1 MSINRSRILV
11 TRRTMIRFAVL
22 VVLAVYVANR
32 IVGIALTSPEVITQG
47 DGAQVGSALLANVL
61 AVPFY
66 LDKAALAAS
75 ALTALGMGLYFV
87 RTYDI
92 NGDELKRREY
102 RGREYGGAHW
112 ASVEEMSRFAN
123 AENPGN
129 NIILSERARLSLDR
143 LPDRLYERNKHV
155 MILGGSGS
163 GKSFYFYKP
172 LILQTLASYVFSDP
186 KGELTEDS
194 AQFLID
200 QGYDLLIINT
210 DDPSKSMGFNPFTM
224 IKTEVDIL
232 RLANCL
238 IDNTQPPEGHKDFW
252 VQAEQLLYEFCIGV
266 MWRFAEPEARNI
278 DTLLRLVSM
287 AQVEEDNEHAL
298 SALDFFVKDEMEAI
312 YSRDDDEYFLV
323 ELYRGFKKGAGKT
336 LKSILVSCEV
346 RLAPFKVPQVRRMM
360 RNDEVGDM
368 ERLADPKRPAAL
380 FVIMSAGDNTYKFLT
395 SMVFFRLFDD
405 LVKKAKTCPGKRLPV
420 DVVVGMDEFANIG
433 KVPDMERHIAFLR
446 SFGIDLMPA
455 LQSDPQ
461 LDEVYGENNA
471 KVIRGNCDTTLF
483 LGRCDAQ
490 TNEAFS
496 GVLGETT
503 AIAEKV
509 TYSSGGSGG
518 DSYSVN
524 RDMIARKLMSA
535 SDLGDDNFPGDECIV
550 KIKQAA
556 PFRDKKYDTTTHPR
570 YSELSGEPFD
580 IEGYVQG
587 LRLPA
592 ARERI
597 AEREARAGRTM
608 PTQDYYAD
616 VRAEVAIMGEA

>member
-1 MSINRSRILV
+1 MAI
-11 TRRTMIRFAVL
+11 RRTRTLITKKSFARFVIALLL
-22 VVLAVYVANR
+22 VSYATNHLVGMLLNCPEIMTAPDEEIAGIVIGSFIESPLYFDGAAIGAEVLA
-32 IVGIALTSPEVITQG
+32 
-47 DGAQVGSALLANVL
+47 ALLMSL
-61 AVPFY
+61 HFI
-66 LDKAALAAS
+66 
-75 ALTALGMGLYFV
+75 

-102 RGREYGGAHW
+102 RGKEYGGAHW
-112 ASVEEMSRFAN
+112 ASDEEIARFAN
-123 AENPGN
+123 RENPGN
-129 NIILSERARLSLDR
+129 NIILSEHARLSLDKI
-143 LPDRLYERNKHV
+143 PNRLYERNKHV

-163 GKSFYFYKP
+163 GKSFYFFKP

-186 KGELTEDS
+186 KGELTEDT

-200 QGYDLLIINT
+200 HGYEVLIINT
-210 DDPSKSMGFNPFTM
+210 DDPSQSMGFNPFTM

-266 MWRFAEPEARNI
+266 MWFLSPPEKQNI

-287 AQVEEDNEHAL
+287 AQVEEENENAL
-298 SALDFFVKDEMEAI
+298 SPLDCFVRDELEGKFT
-312 YSRDDDEYFLV
+312 RDDNEYFLI

-360 RNDEVGDM
+360 RDDEVGDLK
-368 ERLADPKRPAAL
+368 RLAERKTAL

-395 SMVFFRLFDD
+395 AMVFFRLFDD
-405 LVKKAKTCPGKRLPV
+405 LVKHAKTCPGKRLPT

-471 KVIRGNCDTTLF
+471 KIIRGNCDTTLF
-483 LGRCDAQ
+483 LGRCDGE

-496 GVLGETT
+496 NVLGDTT
-503 AIAEKV
+503 AIAEKL
-509 TYSSGGSGG
+509 TYSSGGQSG
-518 DSYSVN
+518 DSYSIN
-524 RDMIARKLMSA
+524 QDKITRKLMSP

-556 PFRDKKYDTTTHPR
+556 AYRDKKYDTTEHPR
-570 YSELSGEPFD
+570 FGELASEPFD
-580 IEGYVQG
+580 IEGFVKDGHLSYGKQ
-587 LRLPA
+587 RLVRRYA
-592 ARERI
+592 ARGLTLPE
-597 AEREARAGRTM
+597 
-608 PTQDYYAD
+608 QDWYD
-616 VRAEVAIMGEA
+616 NVRGEMLIMDLS